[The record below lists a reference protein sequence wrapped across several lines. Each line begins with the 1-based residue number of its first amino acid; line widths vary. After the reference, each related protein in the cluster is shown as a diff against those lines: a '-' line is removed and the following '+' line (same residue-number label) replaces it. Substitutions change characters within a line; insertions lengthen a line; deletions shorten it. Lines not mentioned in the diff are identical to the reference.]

1 MKFARYSDI
10 RYGLDHITSN
20 ALTDTELFGP
30 DHLKSTCKVG
40 GAHVNESLID
50 PLKLE
55 RGEINDSQIVLN
67 PSFSLLI
74 QRLFTTHFTKITN
87 LAAGFWFFAFKAK

>member
-20 ALTDTELFGP
+20 VLTNTELFGP

-40 GAHVNESLID
+40 GAHVNM
-50 PLKLE
+50 
-55 RGEINDSQIVLN
+55 N
-67 PSFSLLI
+67 P
-74 QRLFTTHFTKITN
+74 
-87 LAAGFWFFAFKAK
+87 